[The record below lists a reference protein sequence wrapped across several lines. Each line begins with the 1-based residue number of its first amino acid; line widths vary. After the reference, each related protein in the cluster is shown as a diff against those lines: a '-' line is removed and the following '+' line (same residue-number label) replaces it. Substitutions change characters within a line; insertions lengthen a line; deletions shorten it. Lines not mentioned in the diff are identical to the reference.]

1 MKNDKIL
8 ILLLLMSV
16 LSACS
21 VKSTNSKRKSTT
33 STSTSGTSTV
43 DGSTDG
49 STDSTDPTSATSTY
63 FTIPNIIASGGTYGQ
78 TWWSSTSYIA
88 QTGRDPNEFTTDKIF
103 NVRIIARSPGNTTG
117 QKSTFNRD
125 CANWML
131 NSTKVQAQ
139 IMLHTSG
146 VGETAT
152 LDSAIG
158 VPSKVW
164 RFSVPKSSSPLVLE
178 VVNVKSDSSCSGK
191 YGSVPAGCT
200 FLPIP
205 INKGTPTPPTE
216 CVAFDIQYST
226 DWTTDLPGVRAN

>member
-8 ILLLLMSV
+8 ILVLLMSV
-16 LSACS
+16 FSACS
-21 VKSTNSKRKSTT
+21 VKSTNSKRKSATT
-33 STSTSGTSTV
+33 TSTSGTSTV
-43 DGSTDG
+43 DSSTDG
-49 STDSTDPTSATSTY
+49 TTDTTSPTSTY

-78 TWWSSTSYIA
+78 TWWSSTSYVA
-88 QTGRDPNEFTTDKIF
+88 QTGRDENEFTTDKIF

-125 CANWML
+125 CSSWML

-178 VVNVKSDSSCSGK
+178 VVNVKSDSACSGK
-191 YGSVPAGCT
+191 YGSVPTGCT

-205 INKGTPTPPTE
+205 INNGDTTPPTE

>member
-8 ILLLLMSV
+8 ILVLLMSV

-21 VKSTNSKRKSTT
+21 VKSTNSKRKSATNT
-33 STSTSGTSTV
+33 LTNGTSTV

-49 STDSTDPTSATSTY
+49 TTDTTSPTSTY

-78 TWWSSTSYIA
+78 TWWSSTSYVA

-125 CANWML
+125 CSSWML

-178 VVNVKSDSSCSGK
+178 VVNVKSDSACSGK
-191 YGSVPAGCT
+191 NGSVPAGCT

-205 INKGTPTPPTE
+205 ISNGNPTPPTE

-226 DWTTDLPGVRAN
+226 DWTTDLPGLRAN

>member
-8 ILLLLMSV
+8 ILVLLMSM

-21 VKSTNSKRKSTT
+21 VKSTNSKGKSAT

-43 DGSTDG
+43 DGTTD
-49 STDSTDPTSATSTY
+49 TTSPTSTY

-78 TWWSSTSYIA
+78 TWWSSTSYVA

-117 QKSTFNRD
+117 QKSTFDRN
-125 CANWML
+125 CASWML

-152 LDSAIG
+152 LESAIG

-178 VVNVKSDSSCSGK
+178 VVNVKSDSACSGK
-191 YGSVPAGCT
+191 YGSVPSGCT

-205 INKGTPTPPTE
+205 INNGTPTPPTE